1 MKTTAW
7 IIIIVIVLMIGTG
20 VYFLTQNNNK
30 AQINANVPMIPSNPS
45 TPSNTNTNPSA
56 TTKHVDIMGD
66 ISNNHGHTIVLTA
79 AQQDAGQ
86 AVTLLL
92 TVGSGHTHTLSL
104 SAAQVQAIAAGTTV
118 SETSSVNSGHSH
130 LVTFN

>member
-7 IIIIVIVLMIGTG
+7 IIIIVLVLLAGVG
-20 VYFLTQNNNK
+20 VYLLTQGSNK
-30 AQINANVPMIPSNPS
+30 TPIVPNPS
-45 TPSNTNTNPSA
+45 PNTNPTLNPTPSP
-56 TTKHVDIMGD
+56 TPNLTHSDLMGN
-66 ISNNHGHTIVLTA
+66 IANNHGHTIVLTS

-86 AVTLLL
+86 AVVLTL

-104 SAAQVQAIAAGTTV
+104 TAAQVKDIASGKTV
-118 SETSSVNSGHSH
+118 SATSSVNSGHSH